1 MKIQTALRMEES
13 IIESARREAERQN
26 RSLANFV
33 ETALADA
40 LTGANS
46 DVPVLSLIEGDDLE
60 DAVALDDQGNVDH
73 AETDRLLHLAAVAR
87 RDRNGIDDERP

>member
-1 MKIQTALRMEES
+1 MKVQTALRMEES

-46 DVPVLSLIEGDDLE
+46 EIPVLSLIEGDDL
-60 DAVALDDQGNVDH
+60 DGAVALDDHGSVDLD
-73 AETDRLLHLAAVAR
+73 ETDRLLNLAAIAR
-87 RDRNGIDDERP
+87 RDRGG